1 MTRISL
7 SFCLIAALSLLAA
20 CSAEPEA
27 TVEETAPT
35 IKGIWNIQEMDVG
48 FGENRRT
55 TVPQAFMIFIGDK
68 YYSAIRDF
76 SPEPRKAWTGEGSPE
91 EGFRASI
98 GSFMADA
105 GTYKYDGS
113 EFVVYHQVAMIPIMK
128 EGSSMTFACHME
140 GNDTLILEPQYDKM
154 VVPGG
159 MKIKPSPEGKMGYGD
174 AAVLYRFKR
183 LE

>member
-1 MTRISL
+1 MTRVSL
-7 SFCLIAALSLLAA
+7 SLCLIAALSLLAA
-20 CSAEPEA
+20 CGTEPEA

-35 IKGIWNIQEMDVG
+35 IKGIWAIEEMDVG
-48 FGENRRT
+48 IGENRRK
-55 TVPQAFMIFIGDK
+55 TVPQAFMLFIGDK

-76 SPEPRKAWTGEGSPE
+76 SPEPRKPWTGEGSPE
-91 EGFRASI
+91 EGFRESI

-113 EFVVYHQVAMIPIMK
+113 YLVLYHQVAMIPNMRD
-128 EGSSMTFACHME
+128 GSSMTFACHME

-154 VVPGG
+154 VIPG
-159 MKIKPSPEGKMGYGD
+159 MTMKPSPEGKMGYGD
-174 AAVLYRFKR
+174 MAVHYKFKR